1 MQCGTS
7 HLQRVIL
14 TTYRTFTVA
23 TVRFTQTVS
32 CNICTH
38 PRCQQVANV
47 SLCNNSSDNKK
58 LLYTQGRCQSI
69 CTCHH
74 CHIYAPITAFV
85 TFTPYKFHG
94 APRTLTWQ
102 SCDLVRCNLYGLTAS
117 NNFPPTD
124 RELNSTLKASDGPP
138 RRGKNDKAPTG

>member
-1 MQCGTS
+1 MSNHWASIPACS
-7 HLQRVIL
+7 VVPSIYKESFL

-23 TVRFTQTVS
+23 TVRFTQNVS

-38 PRCQQVANV
+38 PRYQQVANV

-58 LLYTQGRCQSI
+58 LLNTQGRCQSI

-102 SCDLVRCNLYGLTAS
+102 SRDLVRCNLYGLPAS
-117 NNFPPTD
+117 NNSRRRIGNLT
-124 RELNSTLKASDGPP
+124 P
-138 RRGKNDKAPTG
+138 R